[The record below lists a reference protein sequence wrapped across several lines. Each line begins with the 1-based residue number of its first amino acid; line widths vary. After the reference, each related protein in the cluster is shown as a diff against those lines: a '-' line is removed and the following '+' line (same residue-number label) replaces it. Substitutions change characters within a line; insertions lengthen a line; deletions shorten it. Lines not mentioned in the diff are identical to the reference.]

1 MKKINIKKKMNE
13 SGLLEIIAAV
23 YSESTGH
30 KYDDVLSMLNK
41 KVDQKL
47 NEIGEKLSSESYLNE
62 SELNKLKNKS
72 LKDFLENKTVI
83 KEE

>member
-1 MKKINIKKKMNE
+1 MKQINVKKKMNE

-23 YSESTGH
+23 YSQKTGQ
-30 KYDDVLSMLNK
+30 KYDDILSKLNK

-47 NEIGEKLSSESYLNE
+47 NEIGEKLSNKDYLDE
-62 SELNKLKNKS
+62 KALSELGNKS
-72 LKDFLENKTVI
+72 LEDFLKDKTVI